1 MAEGGEGRR
10 RCRREEVRAVVRA
23 AEEPRPVLWAE
34 VRGVGKDVKGEGEG
48 EEVVVEGVVAVVGW
62 E

>member
-1 MAEGGEGRR
+1 MGRR
-10 RCRREEVRAVVRA
+10 RCRSEVVRAVVRA

-34 VRGVGKDVKGEGEG
+34 ERGVGKDVKGEEEMLVVVVEG
-48 EEVVVEGVVAVVGW
+48 EEVLVAGC